1 MDAIVGS
8 QADAVGARSSRAD
21 VEHPPRI
28 GAFICHCG
36 NNIAGFLDVQEVTEY
51 ARSLPNVVFA
61 QDSMYTC
68 SDSGRAEIAQAI
80 AEHGLNRY
88 LFELVNIRDQC
99 SWVHMHE
106 RRPATE
112 KAKDL
117 LRSGVARAA
126 LLQPQD
132 DIEVGVVSS
141 ALVVGAGIAGLNAA
155 LNLANRG
162 FQVYLVEREAEMGGL
177 LRGAHRIYPTGADA
191 RGFVE
196 TRVRAVREHPNVQV
210 FTNAEVRDVKG
221 FVGNYTV
228 VVERPGASSALD
240 VDALNVGAIVVATG
254 ARVYRPEGLY
264 GYDGRT
270 VITTRELDRLLEE
283 RMGSLGPRVKSL
295 VMIQCVGSRNKERP
309 YCSRI
314 CCMTAVRN
322 AQWIVESNP
331 GTLVYVLYRDML
343 TLGTVYEDLYREARG
358 KGVLFLQYD
367 PETPPQVEKAPPAG
381 ESMHVRVFD
390 KLLGQ
395 EIAIPCDLVALSTP
409 LIGQQGAAEL
419 GQALKV
425 PVDEHGFFLEAHVKL
440 RPLDF
445 ATDGIFLCG
454 SARFPSNVGEAISQA
469 LGAAGRASILL
480 GRGTVQV
487 EPIVSFVDEQAC
499 IGCGLCEKA
508 CPYSAI
514 TLYDTGAGL
523 KAKTIAASCKGCG
536 VCGAGCPALAISM
549 RHFSDEQLYA
559 QVDALLPDA
568 APAAPV
574 GAREGPVLSASE
586 GSTI

>member
-1 MDAIVGS
+1 MDESA
-8 QADAVGARSSRAD
+8 ARVA
-21 VEHPPRI
+21 EPRI

-36 NNIAGFLDVQEVTEY
+36 SNIAGFLDVQEVTEY
-51 ARSLPNVVFA
+51 ARSLPNVVWA

-68 SDSGRAEIAQAI
+68 SDSGRAEITQAI
-80 AEHGLNRY
+80 AEHKLNRVVVASCTPRTHEPLFRSTCEEAGLNRY

-99 SWVHMHE
+99 SWVHMQDWE
-106 RRPATE
+106 LATQ

-126 LLQPQD
+126 LLQPQEN
-132 DIEVGVVSS
+132 IEVGVVSS
-141 ALVVGAGIAGLNAA
+141 ALVIGAGIAGLNAA

-162 FQVYLVEREAEMGGL
+162 FAVYLVEREAEMGGL
-177 LRGAHRIYPTGADA
+177 LRGAHRVYPTGDDA

-196 TRVRAVREHPNVQV
+196 TRVRAVRQHPNVQV
-210 FTNAEVRDVKG
+210 FTEAQVRDVTG
-221 FVGNYTV
+221 FVGNYQV
-228 VVERPGASSALD
+228 VVGQGSQEIDLT
-240 VDALNVGAIVVATG
+240 VGAIIVATG
-254 ARVYRPEGLY
+254 ARVFRPEGMY
-264 GYDGRT
+264 GYDGRQ

-283 RMGSLGPRVKSL
+283 RMGHLGPRVKSV
-295 VMIQCVGSRNKERP
+295 VMIQCVGSRNEERH

-322 AQWIVESNP
+322 AQWIAEASP
-331 GTLVYVLYRDML
+331 GTQVYVLYRDML

-358 KGVLFLQYD
+358 KGVIFIQYD
-367 PETPPQVEKAPPAG
+367 PEAPPVVEQTPEG
-381 ESMHVRVFD
+381 KRVVVFD

-395 EIAIPCDLVALSTP
+395 EVAIPCDLVALSTP
-409 LIGQQGAAEL
+409 LIGQRDATEL
-419 GQALKV
+419 GQMLKV
-425 PVDEHGFFLEAHVKL
+425 PVDEYGFFMEAHVKL

-454 SARFPSNVGEAISQA
+454 SARFPSNVGESISQA
-469 LGAAGRASILL
+469 QGAAGRASILL

-487 EPIVSFVDEQAC
+487 EPIVSHVDEEMC
-499 IGCGLCEKA
+499 IGCGLCEKV

-514 TLYDTGAGL
+514 SLYDTGAGL

-549 RHFSDEQLYA
+549 QHFSNEQLYA
-559 QVDALLPDA
+559 QVDALLADA
-568 APAAPV
+568 PSVVADAE
-574 GAREGPVLSASE
+574 RM
-586 GSTI
+586 TI